1 MFENHAHIRQ
11 NNRRSTNFFAIT
23 FLALLVV
30 VASALPAAA
39 TDDLWLH
46 VTIREAEEG
55 NVTVNLPLSFVEA
68 AIPLIPEEEFQDGKI
83 VIEDAEFSAE
93 DLRGLLDA
101 VRDSPDM
108 TFVTVQADDGD
119 VQVSKSGAYLLVR
132 ASEPGSGEDAA
143 PTDVDVKVPLRVVEA
158 LLEGTA
164 DNEINLLAG
173 LRALA
178 DEGEGELATITEGQS
193 KIRVWVDRNPEIA
206 R

>member
-1 MFENHAHIRQ
+1 MFQQYTDLRLNK
-11 NNRRSTNFFAIT
+11 NRSTNFFAVA

-30 VASALPAAA
+30 FASALPAAA
-39 TDDLWLH
+39 ADDLWLH
-46 VTIREAEEG
+46 VTIKESDDG
-55 NVTVNLPLSFVEA
+55 DVTVNLPLSFVEA
-68 AIPLIPEEEFQDGKI
+68 AIPLIPEGEFQDGKI
-83 VIEDAEFSAE
+83 VIEDAEFSAA

-108 TFVTVQADDGD
+108 TFVTVRAEDGD
-119 VQVSKSGAYLLVR
+119 VDVSKSGAYLLVR
-132 ASEPGSGEDAA
+132 ASEPGSEGAE
-143 PTDVDVKVPLRVVEA
+143 PTDVNVKVPLRVVEA

-178 DEGEGELATITEGQS
+178 DEGEGELATITDGNS
-193 KIRVWVDRNPEIA
+193 KIRVWVDRNPESA